1 MSKAPLRRALISVSD
16 KSGLDKLA
24 QGLKDHSPDC
34 EVLST
39 GGTAAKLTELGLEP
53 VEISDFTGFEECFAG
68 RVKTLHPKV
77 HGGILFRR
85 GTDGEEAAKMGIAP
99 IDLVVV
105 NLYPFEK
112 TYREG
117 KGDLVEMID
126 IGGPTLL
133 RAAAKNADSV
143 IVLCDPSDYDEFLE
157 RLAQG
162 ELDSDYRKKLRG
174 KVFARTAAYDAAI
187 SAALNEEAFPENM
200 TLSFKRKNTLR
211 YGENPHQ
218 AAAVYSLDCW
228 DGGLAGYHLY
238 QGKELSYNNLL
249 DVAASIMP
257 LDHDDK
263 HWCCVVKHAAPC
275 GVARADAQGQAFELA
290 WAGDP
295 VSAFG
300 SVVAFS
306 QEVDAATAKLVA
318 KKFVEVVVAPGFTDQ
333 ALQELSVKTNLRVV
347 KIQPNESPVPL
358 SFQQNAFLDQ
368 GIALFQEPN
377 RVTKFAQILKTKTP
391 QGAPPQ
397 DLVSFG
403 LKVVSCLKSNA
414 ICLVRANSDGSYQ
427 SLGMGGGQPNRVQ
440 ALGIAVDNARK
451 HFGDE
456 AMGDALLVSD
466 AFFPFPDNIEVA
478 AAAGVKFIVAP
489 GGSKKDGEVSE
500 AAQKLGV
507 SLTFVDHR
515 LFRH

>member
-1 MSKAPLRRALISVSD
+1 MFKRALISVSN
-16 KSGLDKLA
+16 KSGLQELA
-24 QGLKDHSPDC
+24 AGLQEHSPQC
-34 EVLST
+34 EILST
-39 GGTAAKLTELGLEP
+39 GGTAKKLGELGLQP
-53 VEISDFTGFEECFAG
+53 REISDYTGFEECFAG

-85 GTDGEEAAKMGIAP
+85 GTDDEEAQKMGIAP

-117 KGDLVEMID
+117 RGDLVEMID

-157 RLAQG
+157 RLAQNK
-162 ELDSDYRKKLRG
+162 LDADYRKKLRS
-174 KVFARTAAYDAAI
+174 KVFARTASYDAAI
-187 SAALNEEAFPENM
+187 AAALNEEAFPESL
-200 TLSFKRKNTLR
+200 TLSFKRKNSLR

-218 AAAVYSLDCW
+218 SAAVYSLDCW
-228 DGGLAGYHLY
+228 EGGLAGYHLH

-249 DVAASIMP
+249 DVAASVMP
-257 LDHDDK
+257 LSYDDGK
-263 HWCCVVKHAAPC
+263 QWCCVVKHAAPC
-275 GVARADAQGQAFELA
+275 GVASSEHQSKAFELA

-306 QEVDAATAKLVA
+306 QAVDAEAAELVS
-318 KKFVEVVVAPGFTDQ
+318 KKFVEVVMAPSFTPE
-333 ALQELSVKTNLRVV
+333 ALELLSAKKNLRVV
-347 KIQPNESPVPL
+347 SVKENSSPVPQ
-358 SFQQNAFLDQ
+358 SFQQNAVLDQ
-368 GIALFQEPN
+368 GIALFQQPN
-377 RVTKFAQILKTKTP
+377 RVTKFAQIVKTEAP
-391 QGAPPQ
+391 HGAPSQ
-397 DLVSFG
+397 ELVSFG

-414 ICLVRANSDGSYQ
+414 ICLVRANPDGSFQ

-440 ALGIAVDNARK
+440 ALGIAVDNARR
-451 HFGDE
+451 HFGEE
-456 AMGDALLVSD
+456 AMGQALLASD

-489 GGSKKDGEVSE
+489 GGSKKDGEVTE
-500 AAQKLGV
+500 AAQRLGV